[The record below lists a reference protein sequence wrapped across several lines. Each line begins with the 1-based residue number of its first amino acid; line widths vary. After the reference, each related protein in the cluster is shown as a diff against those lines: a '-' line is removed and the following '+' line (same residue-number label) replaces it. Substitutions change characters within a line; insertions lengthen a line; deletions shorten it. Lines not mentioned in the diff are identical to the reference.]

1 MSVGG
6 DGTVAVVFV
15 GAVEPTTEMSNS
27 NRDDH
32 DQDTTSGTESGVGR
46 DEEMR
51 SPSDDIDSGTGVGDR
66 DDPGRDH
73 RDDTTQIANEER
85 RRKIS
90 VISGIIAVI
99 GAWVA
104 LSVVALYDVSSAAFW
119 NNVLV
124 GTVVFAAAAYNY
136 YRLANDIPLSVG
148 VSGLIALLGIWLIV
162 APALLEMPA
171 GLGLSESPFW
181 STLASGLL
189 IAALA
194 GYNAYD
200 AREARSVATD
210 SARA

>member
-1 MSVGG
+1 MS
-6 DGTVAVVFV
+6 D
-15 GAVEPTTEMSNS
+15 S
-27 NRDDH
+27 NRDDR
-32 DQDTTSGTESGVGR
+32 DRDGSGGVEGGADR
-46 DEEMR
+46 DEGMR
-51 SPSDDIDSGTGVGDR
+51 SPSDDVDSGTGVGDR
-66 DDPGRDH
+66 DDPGRDR
-73 RDDTTQIANEER
+73 RDETTQIANEER

-104 LSVVALYDVSSAAFW
+104 LSVVVLYDVSGAAFW

-148 VSGLIALLGIWLIV
+148 VSGLVALLGVWLIV
-162 APALLEMPA
+162 APALLEMEA

-194 GYNAYD
+194 GYNAYG

>member
-1 MSVGG
+1 MS
-6 DGTVAVVFV
+6 D
-15 GAVEPTTEMSNS
+15 S
-27 NRDDH
+27 NRDD
-32 DQDTTSGTESGVGR
+32 R
-46 DEEMR
+46 DRDAEGGADRDDGMR
-51 SPSDDIDSGTGVGDR
+51 SPSDDVDSGTGYGDR
-66 DDPGRDH
+66 DDSGRDH
-73 RDDTTQIANEER
+73 RDDSTTLANEER

-104 LSVVALYDVSSAAFW
+104 LSVLVFYDVSGAAFW

-124 GTVVFAAAAYNY
+124 GGVVFVAAAYNY

-148 VSGLIALLGIWLIV
+148 VSGLVALLGIWLIV
-162 APALLEMPA
+162 APVLLGMGA
-171 GLGLSESPFW
+171 GEGLIDSPFW
-181 STLASGLL
+181 STLGSGLV

-200 AREARSVATD
+200 AREARSVTTD

>member
-1 MSVGG
+1 MS
-6 DGTVAVVFV
+6 D
-15 GAVEPTTEMSNS
+15 SN
-27 NRDDH
+27 NDDRDRNA
-32 DQDTTSGTESGVGR
+32 SSGVEGGADR
-46 DEEMR
+46 DEGMR
-51 SPSDDIDSGTGVGDR
+51 SPSDDVDSGTGVGDR

-104 LSVVALYDVSSAAFW
+104 LSVAVFYDVSGAAFW

-124 GTVVFAAAAYNY
+124 GTVVFAAGAYNY

-148 VSGLIALLGIWLIV
+148 VSGLVALLGVWLIV
-162 APALLEMPA
+162 SPALLEMDA
-171 GLGLSESPFW
+171 GVGLTESPFW

>member
-1 MSVGG
+1 MG
-6 DGTVAVVFV
+6 
-15 GAVEPTTEMSNS
+15 NS
-27 NRDDH
+27 NRDDR
-32 DQDTTSGTESGVGR
+32 DRDTEGGR
-46 DEEMR
+46 DRDEGMR

-66 DDPGRDH
+66 VDRGRDR
-73 RDDTTQIANEER
+73 RDDSTRIANEER

-90 VISGIIAVI
+90 VISGIIAVV

-104 LSVVALYDVSSAAFW
+104 LSVVVLYDVSGAEFW

-124 GTVVFAAAAYNY
+124 GGVVFAAAAYNY

-148 VSGLIALLGIWLIV
+148 VSGLVALLGIWLIIS
-162 APALLEMPA
+162 PALLGMGA
-171 GLGLSESPFW
+171 GEGLIDSPFW
-181 STLASGLL
+181 STLGSGLL

-210 SARA
+210 SASA

>member
-1 MSVGG
+1 
-6 DGTVAVVFV
+6 
-15 GAVEPTTEMSNS
+15 MSNS
-27 NRDDH
+27 NDDDRDRDRP
-32 DQDTTSGTESGVGR
+32 DGVEGGADR
-46 DEEMR
+46 DEGMR
-51 SPSDDIDSGTGVGDR
+51 SPSDDVDSGTGVGDR
-66 DDPGRDH
+66 DDPGRDR
-73 RDDTTQIANEER
+73 RDETTRIASEER

-90 VISGIIAVI
+90 VISVIVAVI

-104 LSVVALYDVSSAAFW
+104 LSVVVLYDVSSAAFW

-124 GTVVFAAAAYNY
+124 GGVVFAAGVYNY

-148 VSGLIALLGIWLIV
+148 VSGLVALLGIWLIV
-162 APALLEMPA
+162 APALLGMSA

>member
-1 MSVGG
+1 
-6 DGTVAVVFV
+6 
-15 GAVEPTTEMSNS
+15 MSNS
-27 NRDDH
+27 NRDDR
-32 DQDTTSGTESGVGR
+32 DPDAGR
-46 DEEMR
+46 DEGMR

-66 DDPGRDH
+66 DDPGRDR
-73 RDDTTQIANEER
+73 RDDSTQIANEER

-90 VISGIIAVI
+90 VFSGIIAVI

-104 LSVVALYDVSSAAFW
+104 LSVVLLYDVSGAEFW

-124 GTVVFAAAAYNY
+124 GGVVFAAAAYNY

-148 VSGLIALLGIWLIV
+148 VSGLVALLGIWLIV
-162 APALLEMPA
+162 SPALLGMGTGE
-171 GLGLSESPFW
+171 GLIDSPFW
-181 STLASGLL
+181 STLGSGLL

-210 SARA
+210 SASA

>member
-1 MSVGG
+1 MS
-6 DGTVAVVFV
+6 D
-15 GAVEPTTEMSNS
+15 S

-32 DQDTTSGTESGVGR
+32 EPDAASGTEEGLGR
-46 DEEMR
+46 EEQA
-51 SPSDDIDSGTGVGDR
+51 PSDDIDSGTGVGDR
-66 DDPGRDH
+66 DDLGRDP
-73 RDDTTQIANEER
+73 RDDATQIANEER

-90 VISGIIAVI
+90 LLSAVIAII

-104 LSVVALYDVSSAAFW
+104 LSVVALYDVSQAAFW

-124 GTVVFAAAAYNY
+124 GTVVFAAAGYNY

-148 VSGLIALLGIWLIV
+148 VSGLVALLGVWLII
-162 APALLEMPA
+162 APALFEMPA
-171 GLGLSESPFW
+171 GAGLTDSPFW
-181 STLASGLL
+181 STLGSGLL

-210 SARA
+210 STRA